1 VKRGSLHGRAGVIVA
16 RVDLADDWR
25 SRLRG
30 LLLRRPL
37 ATDGSEALLLW
48 PCAGIHTIGMR
59 YSLDVAFLDASG
71 AVLCIFEGVR
81 PWRACWKRGAHGALE
96 LRAGAARRLGLAVG
110 DNVEWRMQ

>member
-1 VKRGSLHGRAGVIVA
+1 MIVA
-16 RVDLADDWR
+16 RAELASDWR

-37 ATDGSEALLLW
+37 AEDGSEALLLS

-59 YSLDVAFLDASG
+59 YSLDVAFLDGHG
-71 AVLCIFEGVR
+71 AVLCIFECVR
-81 PWRACWKRGAHGALE
+81 PWRGCWRRGAHAALE

-110 DNVEWRMQ
+110 DIVEWRPQ